1 MTPEAIKLLS
11 AAIAISIGVLGPG
24 IAVGMIASNALQA
37 IGRNP
42 DARGPI
48 TTNMFVAIAFAEGLG
63 VFALVISLILLFVV

>member
-11 AAIAISIGVLGPG
+11 AAIAICIGVLGPS
-24 IAVGMIASNALQA
+24 IAVGKIASSALQA

-42 DARGPI
+42 DASGPI

-63 VFALVISLILLFVV
+63 VFVLVISLILLFVV